1 MRTLLILTAVSVLSS
16 LPALADDAN
25 MMSKPATVNSMTSN
39 MTSKMSDQ
47 KPAKAKNAKMAS
59 PNAMSGMAHSA
70 KPAKAKQP

>member
-1 MRTLLILTAVSVLSS
+1 MRTLLILTAVSALSS
-16 LPALADDAN
+16 LPALADNAN
-25 MMSKPATVNSMTSN
+25 MMAKPATVNS

-47 KPAKAKNAKMAS
+47 KPAKAKNAKMES